1 MIKADMIKK
10 VLTCFLCIALF
21 FGAVPIF
28 AAEADALQPNEFTGL
43 LKQLGIFENEEG
55 LDAYVTRAEFAEY
68 IAGIFGISEYSS
80 KYDRYFVD
88 VPTIYRSANRINGL
102 AAQGIINGGGDSLFN
117 PNDNIKYIDALTILI
132 KAMGEN
138 SLAEI
143 YGGYPSGYMRR
154 AVELK
159 ITSRNK
165 SESDEITKA
174 ETAKLIFD
182 ALNTDVLEAT
192 GANGSG
198 EMYYTKI
205 DGNTFL
211 YRNMSIR
218 KGTGTVTAGNGISL
232 TSAAFP
238 SDDHIVISGTEYKAD
253 TSMVNKFLGHKVN
266 FYYTDYENDDE
277 HTVLYMYDAGNQN
290 IIEIDFEDYVSF
302 DPYTN
307 TLQYYK
313 NNKKMSVN
321 IEPGANI
328 TLNGEKTEKS
338 LSDVFS
344 DMKLGKIKLYN
355 TGGGFSAVVCEN
367 YEVGI
372 VSVNNGETGELYA
385 KYITGGVIDKNDY
398 KTVEVYLENGDSA
411 DFSEISAGS
420 IISAVRSADYIKIYV
435 SRNIVVGA
443 IEKISDDSVT
453 VDGAEYRINKYLQEK
468 NNIVFETGE
477 RVTISVNHA
486 GYIVECKRNDGGKDF
501 GYLINASCL
510 DNVFEDTC
518 KVKLFTMDGKIVIFD
533 TAEKITVDGIR
544 CSAGEVE
551 RAIYG
556 DGEKMPMLIIYNI
569 NKDGEINMID
579 TPSAPDALGA
589 EGAGT
594 LTETYDTQSAYYQ
607 WSGIVGR
614 THVITDTTKIIM
626 VPDDDK
632 IFSASASDF
641 VIGDKTMLKEQRN
654 YKLTTYQYGA
664 DKNYEDV
671 AVIKIKNL
679 EEVGIGSE
687 KVFVQDV
694 YSAIDSNDERILEIE
709 GYKGTE
715 KVKYIIREKDFEN
728 FNDISIERGDVLYI
742 SVGIDNRIDDFKYF
756 YKYKDG
762 LPSEQWG
769 APETNAY
776 GDEKHCAGGWAV
788 RLKNDI
794 LQLGINDSSS
804 VDMAFPVHLYP
815 NAVYFNGKT
824 VWVAPLTEIITSEM
838 NPESPDRFVA
848 STNNTYISCLYV
860 YRDE

>member
-1 MIKADMIKK
+1 MIKK

-21 FGAVPIF
+21 FGVVPIF
-28 AAEADALQPNEFTGL
+28 AAEADASQPNEFTGL

-55 LDAYVTRAEFAEY
+55 LDAYVTRGEFAGY

-80 KYDRYFVD
+80 EYDRYFED
-88 VPTIYRSANRINGL
+88 VPKIYRTANRINGL
-102 AAQGIINGGGDSLFN
+102 AALGIINGGGDSLFY
-117 PNDNIKYIDALTILI
+117 PDDNIKYIDALTILI

-143 YGGYPSGYMRR
+143 YGGYPSGYMHR
-154 AVELK
+154 AVELG
-159 ITSRNK
+159 ITSGNK

-174 ETAKLIFD
+174 DAAKLIFD
-182 ALNTDVLEAT
+182 ALNTEVLEVT
-192 GANGSG
+192 GTNGSG
-198 EMYYTKI
+198 VMYYTKS

-218 KGTGTVTAGNGISL
+218 KGVGTVTAGNGISL
-232 TSAAFP
+232 TSAAPP
-238 SDDHIVISGTEYKAD
+238 SENHIVISGTEYKAE
-253 TSMVNKFLGHKVN
+253 TSVVNRFLGHKVT
-266 FYYTDYENDDE
+266 FYYTDYDNDDE
-277 HTVLYMYDAGNQN
+277 HTVLYMYDVGSQN
-290 IIEIDFEDYVSF
+290 IIEMDYEDYISF

-313 NNKKMSVN
+313 NDKKRSVN
-321 IEPGANI
+321 IEAGANI

-338 LSDVFS
+338 LSEVFS
-344 DMKLGKIKLYN
+344 DMKLGQIKLYN

-372 VSVNNGETGELYA
+372 VSVNNGETGKLYA

-398 KTVEVYLENGDSA
+398 KTVEVYLENGESA

-420 IISAVRSADYIKIYV
+420 IISVARSADYIKIYV
-435 SRNIVVGA
+435 SRNIVTGV
-443 IEKISDDSVT
+443 IEEISDDGVT
-453 VDGAEYRINKYLQEK
+453 VDGTEYRINKYLQEK
-468 NNIVFETGE
+468 NNIIFETGD

-486 GYIVECKRNDGGKDF
+486 GYIVECNKNDGGKDF
-501 GYLINASCL
+501 GYLIDTSCL
-510 DNVFEDTC
+510 NTVFEDTC

-533 TAEKITVDGIR
+533 TAEKITVDGIK

-551 RAIYG
+551 HAIYS
-556 DGEKMPMLIIYNI
+556 DGEKMPMLIVYNV

-579 TPSAPDALGA
+579 TPSAPNALGA

-594 LTETYDTQSAYYQ
+594 LTETYDSQSTYYL

-614 THVITDTTKIIM
+614 THVITDATKIIM

-632 IFSASASDF
+632 IFGASASDF
-641 VIGDKTMLKEQRN
+641 IIGDKNMLEEQRW

-679 EEVGIGSE
+679 EEVGLGS
-687 KVFVQDV
+687 KTLFVQDV
-694 YSAIDSNDERILEIE
+694 YSAIDSDDKPILKIE
-709 GYKGTE
+709 GYTGTE
-715 KVKYIIREKDFEN
+715 KVEYIIREEDFEN

-742 SVGIDNRIDDFKYF
+742 SVGINNRIDDFKYF

-769 APETNAY
+769 APETNTY
-776 GDEKHCAGGWAV
+776 GDETHCASGWAV

-804 VDMAFPVHLYP
+804 ADMAFPVHLYP

-838 NPESPDRFVA
+838 NPNSPDRFVA
-848 STNNTYISCLYV
+848 VTNNTYISCLYV

>member
-1 MIKADMIKK
+1 MIKK

-28 AAEADALQPNEFTGL
+28 AAEADASQPNEFTGL
-43 LKQLGIFENEEG
+43 LKQLDIFENEEG
-55 LDAYVTRAEFAEY
+55 LDAYVTRAEFAGY

-88 VPTIYRSANRINGL
+88 VPTIYRYANRINGL
-102 AAQGIINGGGDSLFN
+102 AAHGIINGGGDSLFN
-117 PNDNIKYIDALTILI
+117 PDDNIAYIDALTILI

-143 YGGYPSGYMRR
+143 YGGYPSGYRRR
-154 AVELK
+154 AVELG
-159 ITSRNK
+159 ITSGNK

-174 ETAKLIFD
+174 EAAKLIFD
-182 ALNTDVLEAT
+182 ALNTDVLEVT
-192 GANGSG
+192 GTNGNG

-211 YRNMSIR
+211 YRTMSIR

-232 TSAAFP
+232 TSSAAP
-238 SDDHIVISGTEYKAD
+238 SDDHIIISGTEYKAD
-253 TSMVNKFLGHKVN
+253 MSMVNKFLGHRVN
-266 FYYTDYENDDE
+266 FYYTDYDNDDE
-277 HTVLYMYDAGNQN
+277 HTVLYMYDAGSQN
-290 IIEIDFEDYVSF
+290 IIEMDFEDYISF

-313 NNKKMSVN
+313 DDKKRSVN

-338 LSDVFS
+338 LSEVFS

-372 VSVNNGETGELYA
+372 VSVNNGETGKLYA

-398 KTVEVYLENGDSA
+398 KTVEVYLENGESA

-420 IISAVRSADYIKIYV
+420 IISAARSADYIKIYV
-435 SRNIVVGA
+435 SRNIVVGT
-443 IEKISDDSVT
+443 IEEVSDDSVT
-453 VDGAEYRINKYLQEK
+453 VDGTEYKINKYLQEK
-468 NNIVFETGE
+468 NNIIFEAGE

-486 GYIVECKRNDGGKDF
+486 GYIAECKRNDGGKDF
-501 GYLINASCL
+501 GYLIDTSSLATTFADSCR
-510 DNVFEDTC
+510 
-518 KVKLFTMDGKIVIFD
+518 VKLFTMDGRIAIFD
-533 TAEKITVDGIR
+533 TAEKITVDGIKR
-544 CSAGEVE
+544 NAGEVE

-556 DGEKMPMLIIYNI
+556 DGEKTPMLIVYNV
-569 NKDGEINMID
+569 NKNGKINMID
-579 TPSAPDALGA
+579 TPSAPNALGA
-589 EGAGT
+589 EGTGS
-594 LTETYDTQSAYYQ
+594 LTETYDTQSVYYL
-607 WSGIVGR
+607 WSGVVGR
-614 THVITDTTKIIM
+614 THVITDATKILM

-632 IFSASASDF
+632 ISGADASDF
-641 VIGDKTMLKEQRN
+641 IIGDKTMIKDQRY

-671 AVIKIKNL
+671 AVIKIKNI
-679 EEVGIGSE
+679 EEVGLGSE
-687 KVFVQDV
+687 TFFVQDV
-694 YSAIDSNDERILEIE
+694 YSAIDSNDEYILRLE
-709 GYKGTE
+709 GYKGIE
-715 KVKYIIREKDFEN
+715 KVEYIIREKDFEN

-769 APETNAY
+769 APETNIY
-776 GDEKHCAGGWAV
+776 GDENHRAGGWAV

-804 VDMAFPVHLYP
+804 ADMAFPVHLYP

-838 NPESPDRFVA
+838 NPNSPDRFVA
-848 STNNTYISCLYV
+848 VTNNTYISCLYV